1 MSVFSA
7 SSLSVSDISLT
18 RKIKPLPKRQ
28 ITVLKKSDVGGG
40 IATINPLLA
49 IPAYYH
55 PISKGRTDGLK
66 QESTV
71 IPTRSRNPNKQL
83 SFPARSRV
91 TDYADGEGD
100 YTDHLQ
106 QPNNTKK
113 RKVPT
118 VATTFVRE
126 SNFTQDGID
135 LVDEDSS
142 QDSQTILSANI
153 VNNKGL
159 HSIQEPNY
167 RRIVVR
173 RKPVSL
179 VTIAT
184 LRLKELMEA
193 RRKIVGFAIRDNIDP
208 LALEFVLSVPFA
220 RPPIRPPLRAW
231 SYGPKLRR
239 RPLSRAQPSLRREP
253 CFSSKFTFAV
263 PSPISERYS
272 TAKKTAS
279 SLKLRLQAELA
290 RQVATA
296 AEATLRTTS
305 KPQNNL
311 GAERKKI
318 DYESVYDKPF
328 KKSIKSKKKKRSTL
342 ANASNPHHLRNYIPS
357 RVSHP
362 GGHSIWSG
370 HGQSQG
376 SSSLAPLP
384 LKFLSAALPP
394 HRKGRPPTAES
405 LGSILIHPETEW
417 ICPLCEYSLFY
428 GDEVAMQRAT
438 RSRRKVLIRRRNARE
453 RAAAAASGGTGSKNQ
468 DTFDDQNEGESEDGG
483 GSFGDC
489 DGLAPGVSLPREIA
503 TASVQSDRG
512 PHPGG

>member
-7 SSLSVSDISLT
+7 SSLSVSDISLG
-18 RKIKPLPKRQ
+18 RKVKPLPKRQ
-28 ITVLKKSDVGGG
+28 VTVLK
-40 IATINPLLA
+40 N
-49 IPAYYH
+49 
-55 PISKGRTDGLK
+55 KGRTDGLK
-66 QESTV
+66 QEFTV

-126 SNFTQDGID
+126 SNFTQDGVD
-135 LVDEDSS
+135 LIDEDSS
-142 QDSQTILSANI
+142 QDSQTVLSANI

-159 HSIQEPNY
+159 HSIQESNH

-193 RRKIVGFAIRDNIDP
+193 RRKINLFFLYRLP
-208 LALEFVLSVPFA
+208 
-220 RPPIRPPLRAW
+220 PPIRPPLRAW

-239 RPLSRAQPSLRREP
+239 RPLSRAQPSLWREP
-253 CFSSKFTFAV
+253 CFSSKFTFSV

-279 SLKLRLQAELA
+279 SLKLRLQSELA
-290 RQVATA
+290 RQVAIA

-311 GAERKKI
+311 GTERKKI

-328 KKSIKSKKKKRSTL
+328 KKSIKSKRRNGLLWQTHPTHTIYVTIFLRVYHTQEATQYRRVTRLFPPPKR
-342 ANASNPHHLRNYIPS
+342 APVNRGELRIYPDSPRN
-357 RVSHP
+357 
-362 GGHSIWSG
+362 
-370 HGQSQG
+370 
-376 SSSLAPLP
+376 
-384 LKFLSAALPP
+384 
-394 HRKGRPPTAES
+394 
-405 LGSILIHPETEW
+405 EW

-468 DTFDDQNEGESEDGG
+468 DTFDDQNEGESEDDDE
-483 GSFGDC
+483 SFGDY

-503 TASVQSDRG
+503 TASVQNDRG